1 MDIPIQNVY
10 YMLSYAWKAWNEAG
24 LLKVEAQEFQ
34 SADDFFALLL
44 VRGTE
49 MLLKKGL
56 YRSYKDSTEEISSL
70 RGRIDF
76 TQSTSH
82 FTWLKGRMVCEVSDA
97 SYDCLPNQI
106 LKATLK
112 SLLKRG
118 IEILRAGNLRKEDRE
133 RKDQQIKDLARLV
146 RRLEEVQDIPLT
158 KSAFSH
164 IRLGPNFR
172 FYRFILHL
180 CEFLYSQQLPQKSTD
195 GHRQFW
201 DFLEEDKMS
210 SLFEAFVRNFY
221 GKELPS
227 PNYRVSN
234 STFRWQDIQGDTDI
248 LPVMKTDVEIEDKS
262 RGRLIVLDCKYY
274 MKALYEAYSQSKD
287 TDAKQ
292 LKIHSEH
299 LYQIY
304 AYLKNKELKDPYHRW
319 VDGIL
324 LYPQVGEPFSYDV
337 DLQGHR
343 IQFASINLDQPWPD
357 IKQALLELIETQPA
371 RAKATA

>member
-1 MDIPIQNVY
+1 MDIPVQNVY

-34 SADDFFALLL
+34 SANDFFALLL
-44 VRGTE
+44 VRGTD

-56 YRSYKDSTEEISSL
+56 YRDYQDFTEEISSL

-106 LKATLK
+106 LKASLK
-112 SLLKRG
+112 SLLRRD
-118 IEILRAGNLRKEDRE
+118 ITE
-133 RKDQQIKDLARLV
+133 RTKDLARLV
-146 RRLEEVQDIPLT
+146 RRLEEVQDITLT
-158 KSAFSH
+158 GSTFSR

-180 CEFLYSQQLPQKSTD
+180 CEFLYSQQLPQKSAD
-195 GHRQFW
+195 GPRQFW

-210 SLFEAFVRNFY
+210 SLFEAFVCNFY

-292 LKIHSEH
+292 LKIHSEN

-304 AYLKNKELKDPYHRW
+304 AYLKNKELKNPHHKR

-357 IKQALLELIETQPA
+357 IKQALLELIDPQPA

>member
-10 YMLSYAWKAWNEAG
+10 YMLSYAWDKWNEAG

-34 SADDFFALLL
+34 SANDFFALLL
-44 VRGTE
+44 TRGTE

-106 LKATLK
+106 LKASLK
-112 SLLKRG
+112 SLLKQD
-118 IEILRAGNLRKEDRE
+118 ISTDKT
-133 RKDQQIKDLARLV
+133 KKDLARLV
-146 RRLEEVQDIPLT
+146 RRLEEVQDITLT
-158 KSAFSH
+158 GSTFSR

-201 DFLEEDKMS
+201 DFLQEGKMS

-221 GKELPS
+221 KKELPS
-227 PNYRVSN
+227 SDYIVSGRE
-234 STFRWQDIQGDTDI
+234 FYWQDMQGDTDI
-248 LPVMKTDVEIEDKS
+248 LPVMRTDVEIEDKS
-262 RGRLIVLDCKYY
+262 CSRLIILDSKYY
-274 MKALYEAYSQSKD
+274 EDAFAQRTDIGSTKSKV
-287 TDAKQ
+287 
-292 LKIHSEH
+292 HSAH

-304 AYLKNKELKDPYHRW
+304 AYLKNKELKNPHHKR

-343 IQFASINLDQPWPD
+343 IQFSSINLDQPWPD

-371 RAKATA
+371 RVQATA